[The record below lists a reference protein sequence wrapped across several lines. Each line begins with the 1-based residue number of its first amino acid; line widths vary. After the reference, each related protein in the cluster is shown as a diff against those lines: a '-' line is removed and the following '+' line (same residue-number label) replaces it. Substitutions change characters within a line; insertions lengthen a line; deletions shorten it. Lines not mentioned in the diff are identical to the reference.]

1 MARLDTGWHAHPRIL
16 QLGLQAMGLHA
27 WSISYCDHARSDGFI
42 PLGAWP
48 ALPGAGAAVKALVD
62 AELWARVE
70 GGFMLHDY
78 LDYNRSRAK
87 IEAELAAKRANGQ
100 AGGQASASAR
110 ARAKGQAPAQARG
123 QANTQANSERAL
135 KRNSTPGPGPGVNSV
150 AAAVAASPEG
160 GVGETIGGFR
170 PLVALLGNRPKTT
183 TTAAAAALE
192 NLSDE
197 ARAAIADRLGKPPL
211 ANAC

>member
-1 MARLDTGWHAHPRIL
+1 MMARLDMGWHAHPRIL

-42 PLGAWP
+42 PQGAWP
-48 ALPGAGAAVKALVD
+48 SLPGAGAAVKALID
-62 AELWARVE
+62 AELWARVD

-110 ARAKGQAPAQARG
+110 ARANGQAPAQANG
-123 QANTQANSERAL
+123 QANSEREL
-135 KRNSTPGPGPGVNSV
+135 KRNSTPGPGPGVSSV
-150 AAAVAASPEG
+150 AAADAASPEG

-170 PLVALLGNRPKTT
+170 PLGALLGKRPK
-183 TTAAAAALE
+183 TTAAAAAIE

-211 ANAC
+211 ADAC

>member
-1 MARLDTGWHAHPRIL
+1 MMARLDTGWHAHPRIL

-110 ARAKGQAPAQARG
+110 ARAKGQAPAQAPA
-123 QANTQANSERAL
+123 QASTQANSERAL
-135 KRNSTPGPGPGVNSV
+135 KRNSTPGPGPGPGVNSV

-160 GVGETIGGFR
+160 GVGETSAGFR
-170 PLVALLGNRPKTT
+170 PLGALLGKRS
-183 TTAAAAALE
+183 TTAAAARE